1 MADDAARHDA
11 SDAEE
16 DMPDYRV
23 LAALA
28 QRHKPGAEAPVIPK
42 RGEKDFEPTGFGGQ
56 SKALALSRD
65 ALFSAIR
72 TERAHSSKTLS
83 TATWD
88 PVLHRAFVFV
98 QRGQSCT
105 HIGATQRRTLPD
117 GRTAT
122 HLELFPEEAVYLIE
136 RGALDC
142 RINNA
147 PGTIPTEAAHASCL
161 PLSVAQAYA
170 QLLGHDGAT
179 LARYQ
184 IYAYLKRLGYI
195 VQRADLVDQVRA
207 QAASKAPTA
216 APPAVWSRYPKA
228 LGTAA
233 RAVAAAVVRAAVR
246 LLAWLAA
253 RVRYLVRLVAG
264 RTRRGRGLLRLDPG
278 ATHDAVFA
286 ALQIVPTEAPG
297 GAALERARARAA
309 HLAPFFY
316 AWRPA
321 THFKRTQP
329 PPPEFRICVLETDRY
344 PMLHLH
350 DFEVLFSHVPL
361 PARGPGEALDAG
373 ASADEQELQAI
384 REQNRRAYGKPR
396 RAPGARPPKPGARAQ
411 PGGGAAPATLVARLA
426 WALRVL
432 AAWVRRIGVR
442 CGAVRAPKKP
452 VGNVYLPLK
461 AGRCSVVVA
470 IVDQGTMS
478 LLRFGE
484 AEFARWRLAGA

>member
-1 MADDAARHDA
+1 MADDAARQDA

-72 TERAHSSKTLS
+72 TERAHSSRSLS

-88 PVLHRAFVFV
+88 PVLRRAFVFV

-105 HIGATQRRTLPD
+105 HVGATQRRTLPD

-142 RINNA
+142 RVNHT
-147 PGTIPTEAAHASCL
+147 PGTIPSEDAHATCL

-207 QAASKAPTA
+207 QAADKAASA
-216 APPAVWSRYPKA
+216 APPAAWSRYPRA
-228 LGTAA
+228 LAGAA
-233 RAVAAAVVRAAVR
+233 RAVVAAVVRAVAR
-246 LLAWLAA
+246 LLAWAVA
-253 RVRYLVRLVAG
+253 RLRYVVRLVAG
-264 RTRRGRGLLRLDPG
+264 RTRRGRGLLRVDPG
-278 ATHDAVFA
+278 ASHDAVFA
-286 ALQIVPTEAPG
+286 ALQIVPTAAPG
-297 GAALERARARAA
+297 GAALARARAKA
-309 HLAPFFY
+309 PHLAPFFY

-350 DFEVLFSHVPL
+350 DFEVLFSHVPV
-361 PARGPGEALDAG
+361 PARGPGEAPDAG
-373 ASADEQELQAI
+373 ASAEEQELQAI

-396 RAPGARPPKPGARAQ
+396 RAPGARPKPGARA
-411 PGGGAAPATLVARLA
+411 PDGAAPTTLVARLA
-426 WALRVL
+426 WAVRVL
-432 AAWVRRIGVR
+432 AAWLRRVGVR
-442 CGAVRAPKKP
+442 CGVVRAPKKP

-461 AGRCSVVVA
+461 AGRRSVVVA